1 MTGIAMLGRQ
11 PSAERPLLDRRVERA
26 AVDELLEVVRGG
38 FGGALV
44 VCGGAGVG
52 KTTLVGYGV
61 VAASGFQVSAIA
73 GVESEIKLDYGAVH
87 QLLIPFL
94 PLAGDLPVPQ
104 RQAIRVAFGM
114 EAGPAPGSFLVG
126 LACLTLLSRAAA
138 DQPVLCVIDDADWI
152 DAESALVLGFVARR
166 LYADRIGLILTV
178 GERGAP
184 HAFEQLRTVEVG
196 GLPDVA
202 AAELLC
208 SVEDA
213 PLDPQTMAR
222 VLADTERN
230 PLALVEAGSQ
240 FSAEELAVR
249 AGQPEPIPAGKQLQ
263 ERYLGRV
270 RQLPPDVQE
279 FLLLAAADA
288 SGDRGLV
295 RRAAADAGIGADAA
309 EKAAEVAGLIEMSAG
324 LVRFQHPL
332 MRAAVYHGA
341 ADADRRR
348 AHHQLG
354 QATGRD
360 ATAGVLHRAAA
371 AADPD
376 EGLAADLEAAAKQ
389 ARDRGAWATAAA
401 LLRRSAALTPGDD
414 NRAPR
419 EVALAQAELVTGHP
433 GAAREAAEHALP
445 RVADRGVRGEA
456 MMTRGVALF
465 SEGRVAE
472 AADALAGAAAAR
484 ADDPAEATDALL
496 AAIRTAL
503 WAGPAEVRKI
513 ASRPPPP
520 ARPAGSAPRVSDLL
534 LAGYQTRYT
543 QGYAAATA
551 PLHAALRALRA
562 DDLDPVTGL
571 RWFHTGAIAAGSLW
585 DDQALLDIT
594 DRWLRLARRLGALTQ
609 LPAAL
614 SLRAAAEL
622 CSGRMDRAAD
632 HWAEMR
638 ELVAAGQISG
648 MLAFDSR
655 VEGLLFAYRGEI
667 AEARAAGL
675 GLLRQSTG
683 DGQGAPADIG
693 RSIVAIADL
702 FDGQFEAAFDGA
714 LQVVRNDLPLIAER
728 ALPELIEA
736 AVRSGHGDAAD
747 SAFATLTDRA
757 TAAGTPWALGV
768 RARCQGL
775 VATAKDGDD
784 AEESYA
790 EAISQLERSRAAVD
804 LARAH
809 LLYGQWLRRANR
821 RRDARGQLRTAH
833 AMFQVMGADGLAE
846 QAASE
851 LRATGERAR
860 SRTPD
865 TELNLT
871 PQETRVANLAADGVT
886 NNEIGA
892 QLFISPNTVEYHL
905 RKVFRK
911 LGITSRTQ
919 LAHRLPAHQL
929 TPG

>member
-1 MTGIAMLGRQ
+1 
-11 PSAERPLLDRRVERA
+11 
-26 AVDELLEVVRGG
+26 
-38 FGGALV
+38 
-44 VCGGAGVG
+44 
-52 KTTLVGYGV
+52 
-61 VAASGFQVSAIA
+61 
-73 GVESEIKLDYGAVH
+73 
-87 QLLIPFL
+87 
-94 PLAGDLPVPQ
+94 
-104 RQAIRVAFGM
+104 
-114 EAGPAPGSFLVG
+114 
-126 LACLTLLSRAAA
+126 
-138 DQPVLCVIDDADWI
+138 
-152 DAESALVLGFVARR
+152 
-166 LYADRIGLILTV
+166 
-178 GERGAP
+178 
-184 HAFEQLRTVEVG
+184 
-196 GLPDVA
+196 
-202 AAELLC
+202 
-208 SVEDA
+208 
-213 PLDPQTMAR
+213 
-222 VLADTERN
+222 
-230 PLALVEAGSQ
+230 
-240 FSAEELAVR
+240 
-249 AGQPEPIPAGKQLQ
+249 
-263 ERYLGRV
+263 
-270 RQLPPDVQE
+270 
-279 FLLLAAADA
+279 
-288 SGDRGLV
+288 
-295 RRAAADAGIGADAA
+295 
-309 EKAAEVAGLIEMSAG
+309 
-324 LVRFQHPL
+324 
-332 MRAAVYHGA
+332 
-341 ADADRRR
+341 
-348 AHHQLG
+348 
-354 QATGRD
+354 
-360 ATAGVLHRAAA
+360 
-371 AADPD
+371 
-376 EGLAADLEAAAKQ
+376 
-389 ARDRGAWATAAA
+389 
-401 LLRRSAALTPGDD
+401 
-414 NRAPR
+414 
-419 EVALAQAELVTGHP
+419 
-433 GAAREAAEHALP
+433 
-445 RVADRGVRGEA
+445 
-456 MMTRGVALF
+456 
-465 SEGRVAE
+465 
-472 AADALAGAAAAR
+472 
-484 ADDPAEATDALL
+484 
-496 AAIRTAL
+496 
-503 WAGPAEVRKI
+503 
-513 ASRPPPP
+513 
-520 ARPAGSAPRVSDLL
+520 
-534 LAGYQTRYT
+534 
-543 QGYAAATA
+543 
-551 PLHAALRALRA
+551 
-562 DDLDPVTGL
+562 
-571 RWFHTGAIAAGSLW
+571 
-585 DDQALLDIT
+585 
-594 DRWLRLARRLGALTQ
+594 
-609 LPAAL
+609 
-614 SLRAAAEL
+614 
-622 CSGRMDRAAD
+622 
-632 HWAEMR
+632 
-638 ELVAAGQISG
+638 

>member
-1 MTGIAMLGRQ
+1 MTGIAMPGRQ
-11 PSAERPLLDRRVERA
+11 PRAERPLLDRRVERA
-26 AVDELLEVVRGG
+26 AVDELLQVVRAG

-44 VCGGAGVG
+44 VCAGAGVG
-52 KTTLVGYGV
+52 KTALVGYGI
-61 VAASGFQVSAIA
+61 VAVSGFQISAIA

-94 PLAGDLPVPQ
+94 PLAGDLPAPQ
-104 RQAIRVAFGM
+104 RQAIQVAFGM

-126 LACLTLLSRAAA
+126 LACLTLLARAAA
-138 DQPVLCVIDDADWI
+138 DRPVLCVIDDADWI

-178 GERGAP
+178 GERGGP
-184 HAFEQLRTVEVG
+184 QEFEQLRTVEVG
-196 GLPDVA
+196 GLPDDA

-213 PLDPQTMAR
+213 PLDPQTIDR

-240 FSAEELAVR
+240 FSAKELAAR
-249 AGQPEPIPAGKQLQ
+249 AYQPEPIPAGKQLQ

-279 FLLLAAADA
+279 FLLLTAADA

-295 RRAAADAGIGADAA
+295 RRAATEAGIGADAA
-309 EKAAEVAGLIEMSAG
+309 ERAAELAGLIEVFGS
-324 LVRFQHPL
+324 LVRFRHPL

-348 AHHQLG
+348 AHQRLG

-360 ATAGVLHRAAA
+360 ATGRVSHRAAA
-371 AADPD
+371 AAEPD
-376 EGLAADLEAAAKQ
+376 EGLAADLEVAARH

-401 LLRRSAALTPGDD
+401 LLRRSAELTPGDAD
-414 NRAPR
+414 RAPR

-433 GAAREAAEHALP
+433 GTARETAEHALP
-445 RVADRGVRGEA
+445 RLAKRGVRGDA

-472 AADALAGAAAAR
+472 AADALAAAAAAR
-484 ADDPAEATDALL
+484 ADDPAAATDALL
-496 AAIRTAL
+496 AALRTAL

-513 ASRPPPP
+513 ASLPVPP

-534 LAGYQTRYT
+534 LAGYQARYT

-562 DDLDPVTGL
+562 DDLHPLTGL

-614 SLRAAAEL
+614 SLRAGAEL
-622 CSGRMDRAAD
+622 CSGRMDQAAD
-632 HWAEMR
+632 RWAEMR
-638 ELVAAGQISG
+638 ELIAAGQISG
-648 MLAFDSR
+648 MLGFDSR
-655 VEGLLFAYRGEI
+655 VEGLLYAYRGEI
-667 AEARAAGL
+667 AEARAARL

-683 DGQGAPADIG
+683 GGQGVPADIG

-747 SAFATLTDRA
+747 SAFATLADRA
-757 TAAGTPWALGV
+757 AAAGTPWALGV

-775 VATAKDGDD
+775 VATAKDGID
-784 AEESYA
+784 AEEAYA
-790 EAISQLERSRAAVD
+790 EAISQLQRSRAAVD

-809 LLYGQWLRRANR
+809 LLYGQWLRRGKR

-846 QAASE
+846 QAAGE

-865 TELNLT
+865 TALDLT

-919 LAHRLPAHQL
+919 LAHQLPAHQL